1 MQSVSVIV
9 LLPFITQTHG
19 KELMT
24 NHTSAAQDS
33 SAKLGDKLSIKLVK
47 RAFNLWS
54 VHDVDL
60 EKATL
65 AKLVNLPMSSPSL
78 PCKASHSRLNPL
90 QPKLWAISQPLRP
103 LQFKA
108 GADAKSSPFG
118 RARFHKLIKSEL
130 DELREDKKKFKRIWK
145 QLQPKEAGRRRRRTM
160 EQNVE
165 QSSVEALSPAME
177 VLDYDTSDPQRF
189 NGLVGQVEGE
199 GKGNDKVEGNGQG
212 QGSGTGDAFR
222 KLQDQDSEENEEPAR
237 F

>member
-130 DELREDKKKFKRIWK
+130 DELREDKKKIQEDLETTTTKRGWEEK
-145 QLQPKEAGRRRRRTM
+145 KEDHGTKRRTII
-160 EQNVE
+160 
-165 QSSVEALSPAME
+165 SGSTI
-177 VLDYDTSDPQRF
+177 TSHGSA
-189 NGLVGQVEGE
+189 GL
-199 GKGNDKVEGNGQG
+199 
-212 QGSGTGDAFR
+212 
-222 KLQDQDSEENEEPAR
+222 
-237 F
+237 